1 MTTDKKREFLIKVA
15 YAAVIILLIYFV
27 LKYAVNWIMPFIVAF
42 VFSAILYPLIKLLS
56 EKLKLTK
63 HIRPIAV
70 VITALFYCTVGVL
83 TWFIISRIVV
93 AVTGF
98 ITSLP
103 EYFATTIKPNLEI
116 AYEKVIGLLA
126 NLKIEVDTGS
136 KTFFDS
142 LYSSLSGVVSKLMP
156 SLSFITSIPG
166 MIVSVIIMIISTFF
180 ISMDFEKITGF
191 CMAQLPKKTAD
202 FISELK
208 DYTVKILFKYIRSY
222 ALILG
227 ITFVELLIGFI
238 VMHFITGQQNIFLL
252 ALLIALLDILPI
264 VGTGTVL
271 IPWTVISLIV
281 GDYAKAICLI
291 IMYVVITVIR
301 QFIEPKIVG
310 DQVGLHPVATLIAMI
325 VGTKLFGA
333 VGLFGLPITLAIIK
347 DLNDHGKIHVF
358 KPYTPP
364 VKEKAEKPEKTE
376 KKKKKKDKTTEK
388 SEEKAEEPPDDNKMD
403 GTDETDSIE

>member
-103 EYFATTIKPNLEI
+103 EYFATTIKPNIEI

-388 SEEKAEEPPDDNKMD
+388 SEEKAEEPPDDNKTD

>member
-1 MTTDKKREFLIKVA
+1 MTTEKKREFLIKIA

-27 LKYAVNWIMPFIVAF
+27 FKYAINWVMPFIVAF
-42 VFSAILYPLIKLLS
+42 IFAAILYPLIKLLS
-56 EKLKLTK
+56 EKMKLKK
-63 HIRPIAV
+63 HKRPIAII
-70 VITALFYCTVGVL
+70 ITTLFYCTVGVL
-83 TWFIISRIVV
+83 TWFIVSRIVI
-93 AVTGF
+93 AVSGF

-116 AYEKVIGLLA
+116 AYEKIRALLA
-126 NLKIEVDTGS
+126 NFKIEIDTGS

-142 LYSSLSGVVSKLMP
+142 LTSGLSGMVSKIMP

-166 MIVSVIIMIISTFF
+166 MVVSVIIMIISTFF
-180 ISMDFEKITGF
+180 IAMDFDKITGF
-191 CMAQLPKKTAD
+191 CLAQLPKKTAD
-202 FISELK
+202 FVVELK
-208 DYTVKILFKYIRSY
+208 DYTVKILFKYVRSY

-264 VGTGTVL
+264 VGTGTIL
-271 IPWTVISLIV
+271 LPWAVISFIV
-281 GDYAKAICLI
+281 GDYAKGVCLLI
-291 IMYVVITVIR
+291 IYAIITVIR

-358 KPYTPP
+358 KPY
-364 VKEKAEKPEKTE
+364 KP
-376 KKKKKKDKTTEK
+376 KD
-388 SEEKAEEPPDDNKMD
+388 EEMPEDKPDDKGKEETPAEVKD
-403 GTDETDSIE
+403 GAEADVTDNSDNIE

>member
-1 MTTDKKREFLIKVA
+1 MTTEKKRDFLIKIA
-15 YAAVIILLIYFV
+15 YAAVIILLIYFFF
-27 LKYAVNWIMPFIVAF
+27 KYAINWIMPFVVAF
-42 VFSAILYPLIKLLS
+42 IFSALLYPLIKLIS
-56 EKLKLTK
+56 NKWKLKK
-63 HIRPIAV
+63 HVRPVAA
-70 VITALFYCTVGVL
+70 VITTLFFCTVGVL

-103 EYFATTIKPNLEI
+103 EYFTTTIKPNLEI
-116 AYEKVIGLLA
+116 AYEKVRVLLS
-126 NLKIEVDTGS
+126 NFKIEIDAGS

-142 LYSSLSGVVSKLMP
+142 LYSTLTSLVSKAAP

-180 ISMDFEKITGF
+180 IAMDFEKITGF
-191 CMAQLPKKTAD
+191 CLAQLPKKTAD
-202 FISELK
+202 FVMELK

-227 ITFVELLIGFI
+227 ITFAELLLGFFI
-238 VMHFITGQQNIFLL
+238 MHFITGQQNVFLL

-271 IPWTVISLIV
+271 IPWAVISLIV
-281 GDYAKAICLI
+281 GDYAKGICLL
-291 IMYVVITVIR
+291 IMYAIITVIR

-333 VGLFGLPITLAIIK
+333 IGLFGLPISLAIIK

-358 KPYTPP
+358 KPYKPYS
-364 VKEKAEKPEKTE
+364 KEEPEKKE
-376 KKKKKKDKTTEK
+376 EQKEEENQPPPDEETTEQ
-388 SEEKAEEPPDDNKMD
+388 
-403 GTDETDSIE
+403 

>member
-1 MTTDKKREFLIKVA
+1 MTTEKKREFLIKIA

-27 LKYAVNWIMPFIVAF
+27 FKYAINWVMPFIVAF
-42 VFSAILYPLIKLLS
+42 IFAAILYPLIKLLS
-56 EKLKLTK
+56 EKMKLKK
-63 HIRPIAV
+63 HKRPIAII
-70 VITALFYCTVGVL
+70 ITTLFYCTVGVL
-83 TWFIISRIVV
+83 AWFIVSRIVI
-93 AVTGF
+93 AVSGF

-116 AYEKVIGLLA
+116 AYEKIRALLA
-126 NLKIEVDTGS
+126 NFKIEIDTGS

-142 LYSSLSGVVSKLMP
+142 LTSGLSGMVSKIMP

-166 MIVSVIIMIISTFF
+166 MVVSVIIMIISTFF
-180 ISMDFEKITGF
+180 IAMDFDKITGF
-191 CMAQLPKKTAD
+191 CLAQLPKKTAD
-202 FISELK
+202 FVVELK
-208 DYTVKILFKYIRSY
+208 DYTVKILFKYVRSY

-238 VMHFITGQQNIFLL
+238 IMHFITGQQNIFLL

-264 VGTGTVL
+264 VGTGTIL
-271 IPWTVISLIV
+271 LPWAVISFIV
-281 GDYAKAICLI
+281 GDYAKGVCLLI
-291 IMYVVITVIR
+291 IYAIITVIR

-358 KPYTPP
+358 KPY
-364 VKEKAEKPEKTE
+364 KP
-376 KKKKKKDKTTEK
+376 KD
-388 SEEKAEEPPDDNKMD
+388 EEMPEDKPDDKGKEETPAEVKD
-403 GTDETDSIE
+403 GAEADVTDNSDNIE

>member
-1 MTTDKKREFLIKVA
+1 MTTEKKREFLIKIA

-27 LKYAVNWIMPFIVAF
+27 FKYAINWVMPFIVAF
-42 VFSAILYPLIKLLS
+42 IFAAILYPLIKLLS
-56 EKLKLTK
+56 EKMKLKK
-63 HIRPIAV
+63 HKRPIAII
-70 VITALFYCTVGVL
+70 ITTLFYCTVGVL
-83 TWFIISRIVV
+83 TWFIVSRIVI
-93 AVTGF
+93 AVSGF

-116 AYEKVIGLLA
+116 AYDKIRALLA
-126 NLKIEVDTGS
+126 NFKIEIDTGS

-142 LYSSLSGVVSKLMP
+142 LTSWLSGMVSKIMP

-166 MIVSVIIMIISTFF
+166 MVVSVIIMIISTFF
-180 ISMDFEKITGF
+180 IAMDFDKITGF
-191 CMAQLPKKTAD
+191 CLAQLPKKTAD
-202 FISELK
+202 FVVELK
-208 DYTVKILFKYIRSY
+208 DYTVKILFKYVRSY

-264 VGTGTVL
+264 VGTGTIL
-271 IPWTVISLIV
+271 LPWAVISFIV
-281 GDYAKAICLI
+281 GDYAKGVCLLI
-291 IMYVVITVIR
+291 IYAIITVIR

-358 KPYTPP
+358 KPY
-364 VKEKAEKPEKTE
+364 KP
-376 KKKKKKDKTTEK
+376 KD
-388 SEEKAEEPPDDNKMD
+388 EEMPEDKPDDKGKEETPAEVKD
-403 GTDETDSIE
+403 GAEADVTDNSDNIE

>member
-42 VFSAILYPLIKLLS
+42 IFSAILYPLIKLLS

-388 SEEKAEEPPDDNKMD
+388 SEEKTEEPPDDNKTD

>member
-388 SEEKAEEPPDDNKMD
+388 SEEKAEEPPDDNKTD

>member
-1 MTTDKKREFLIKVA
+1 M
-15 YAAVIILLIYFV
+15 
-27 LKYAVNWIMPFIVAF
+27 
-42 VFSAILYPLIKLLS
+42 
-56 EKLKLTK
+56 
-63 HIRPIAV
+63 
-70 VITALFYCTVGVL
+70 
-83 TWFIISRIVV
+83 
-93 AVTGF
+93 
-98 ITSLP
+98 P

-388 SEEKAEEPPDDNKMD
+388 SEEKAEEPPDDNKTD